1 MFVVIKVSIKQKRLN
16 ATAKSLFFVYIL
28 LLSNW
33 CKLTETVAD
42 IVITRTEN
50 RFVCAIK
57 KSQKLVFGR
66 VEVTINHLDFVVNAK
81 AGPKLSFAAGDLF
94 DWFNVCVHWNFIFQY
109 ICFRSTNF
117 FMQKLVP

>member
-1 MFVVIKVSIKQKRLN
+1 MQQQR
-16 ATAKSLFFVYIL
+16 AFFYCVG

-33 CKLTETVAD
+33 SKLTEAVAD
-42 IVITRTEN
+42 VVITRTEN

-57 KSQKLVFGR
+57 KSQKLVFGG
-66 VEVTINHLDFVVNAK
+66 VKVTVNHLDLIVNAK
-81 AGPKLSFAAGDLF
+81 TGLELSFTAGDLF

-117 FMQKLVP
+117 FMQKLAP